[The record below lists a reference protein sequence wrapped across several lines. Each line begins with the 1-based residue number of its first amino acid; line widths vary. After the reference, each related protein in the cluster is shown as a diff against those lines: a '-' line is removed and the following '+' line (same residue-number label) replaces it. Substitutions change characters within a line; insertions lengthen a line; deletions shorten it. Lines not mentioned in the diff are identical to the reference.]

1 MSIQDLLFSSLN
13 NLQTDDDLRGALQ
26 YIINSGVGK
35 ANEQKEWQPS
45 IDIVDL
51 ENNIHIYIELPGVI
65 EDSISI
71 DFFNNRLTV
80 SGEKTKRYTSP
91 SYKHEI
97 VYGKF
102 KRNIILPINV
112 TSKDN
117 VTVSCVFG
125 VLTIIINKKEEQN
138 GFRLGVK

>member
-26 YIINSGVGK
+26 YIINSGVGQST
-35 ANEQKEWQPS
+35 EQKEWQPS
-45 IDIVDL
+45 IDIVDI
-51 ENNIHIYIELPGVI
+51 ENSINIYIELPGVI

-80 SGEKTKRYTSP
+80 SGEKKKRYTTP

-112 TSKDN
+112 TNKDN
-117 VTVSCVFG
+117 VIVSCVFG
-125 VLTIIINKKEEQN
+125 VLTIIIDKKEGQN

>member
-26 YIINSGVGK
+26 YIINSGVGQV
-35 ANEQKEWQPS
+35 NEQKEWQPS
-45 IDIVDL
+45 IDIVDV
-51 ENNIHIYIELPGVI
+51 ENNINIYIELPGVL

-71 DFFNNRLTV
+71 DFFNNRITV
-80 SGEKTKRYTSP
+80 SGEKIKRYTTP

-112 TSKDN
+112 NNKDN
-117 VTVSCVFG
+117 VIVSCFFG
-125 VLTIIINKKEEQN
+125 VLTITINKKEEQN